1 MIASTKRLSELIFKS
16 ICGELSTAEEQELTE
31 WLETSPDNR
40 RIYEDMI
47 QPSRLK
53 EGLGQAYEAAASR
66 ERVLERV
73 LATVDPSPLPMEPPA
88 DAQPFSIRRW
98 WAYAAA
104 IVLLLGGAGLWW
116 LKPVKDPVSRVVAAK
131 QNDITPGATG
141 AILTLAD
148 GSTVQLDSLGNQE
161 IISQGGSKVVIRN
174 RSLSYQKNDAAA
186 PTTAGT
192 ARNTISTPRGKQF
205 QLLLPDGTKVWLNAG
220 SSLSYPVAFNGKERR
235 VDITGEAYFEVAP
248 DPQQPF
254 KVKIGA
260 GAEIEVLGTHFNV
273 NAYPDEPQI
282 KTTLLEGSVKI
293 SAASAAK
300 ILKPGYQASMK
311 DGEIQVK
318 AVDVEEA
325 TAWKNGLFIF
335 ADTDIETVMRQLGR
349 WYDIEVVIDPAV
361 RKRQLTGE
369 VYRSYTLQ
377 QALTV
382 LQATDLH
389 FRITGRQ
396 LTVVP

>member
-16 ICGELSTAEEQELTE
+16 ICGELSTTEEQELAE
-31 WLETSPDNR
+31 WLEKSPDNR
-40 RIYEDMI
+40 RVYEDMI

-73 LATVDPSPLPMEPPA
+73 LAAVDPTPQSMEPLA
-88 DAQPFSIRRW
+88 DEQSFSIRRW
-98 WAYAAA
+98 LAYAAA
-104 IVLLLGGAGLWW
+104 VLLLLGVAGVWW
-116 LKPVKDPVSRVVAAK
+116 LKPAADPASGVMAAK
-131 QNDITPGATG
+131 QNDIRPGGSG

-148 GSTVQLDSLGNQE
+148 GSTVQLDSLENQE

-186 PTTAGT
+186 STAAGN

-220 SSLSYPVAFNGKERR
+220 SSLSYPVVFDGKERR
-235 VDITGEAYFEVAP
+235 VDITGEAYFEVAR

-254 KVKIGA
+254 KVKMGMN
-260 GAEIEVLGTHFNV
+260 AEIEVLGTHFNV

-282 KTTLLEGSVKI
+282 STTLLEGSVRI
-293 SAASAAK
+293 SAAAASK

-311 DGEIQVK
+311 NGEIAIK

-325 TAWKNGLFIF
+325 IAWKNGLFIF

-361 RKRQLTGE
+361 KKRQLTGE

-396 LTVVP
+396 LTVMP